1 LLTRAWRQLPSARFS
16 GGEGIAALEGSGSK
30 VWGVEL
36 SLLLAAVSMLAAP
49 PVLAQSKAKSIWE
62 Q

>member
-1 LLTRAWRQLPSARFS
+1 
-16 GGEGIAALEGSGSK
+16 LEGSGSK

-36 SLLLAAVSMLAAP
+36 TLLLAEVSMLAAP